1 MRTFSYLLRESW
13 VNMWTNR
20 TTTMV
25 AILTTTFT
33 LACVGVFLLVYV
45 NLRAAAGWL
54 QDDIKIMVYLDERLT
69 SDSVAEVERQLRG
82 DRAVASLLFISKE
95 QALGEFKAQFPSESH
110 LLEGLGQNPLPASF
124 VVALSPFFRS
134 PDVVKRWA
142 ERVRQVSGVSKVDY
156 NQDWIDALAT
166 VIRSIELV
174 AIGIGVIL
182 SAAAVTIIANTIR
195 LTLFA
200 RRDEIAI
207 LRLIGATT
215 SFIRIPYL
223 LEGAALGALGST
235 LSLVMLKVMY
245 ELFRQQMRTTGR
257 FSGIENFM
265 AFFPRQSVLPWLR
278 WGWGLGLPAV
288 SYRYGVS
295 ARSRREVLEGAQDRN
310 HDLGAAGFPLADSCG
325 RRSNHR
331 QN

>member
-1 MRTFSYLLRESW
+1 
-13 VNMWTNR
+13 
-20 TTTMV
+20 
-25 AILTTTFT
+25 
-33 LACVGVFLLVYV
+33 LACVGIFLLLYV

-54 QDDIKIMVYLDERLT
+54 QDDIKIMVYLDERLA
-69 SDSVAEVERQLRG
+69 SDSVAEVEQQLRG
-82 DRAVASLLFISKE
+82 DRAVTSLLFISKE

-124 VVALSPFFRS
+124 VVALSPSFRS
-134 PDVVKRWA
+134 PDAVKRWA
-142 ERVRQVSGVSKVDY
+142 ERVRLVAGVSKVDY

-223 LEGAALGALGST
+223 LEGAVLGALGST
-235 LSLVMLKVMY
+235 LSLVMLKFMY

-257 FSGIENFM
+257 FAGLDNLM
-265 AFFPRQSVLPWLR
+265 AFFPPSVCLALVAV
-278 WGWGLGLPAV
+278 GMGLGFAGSFV
-288 SYRYGVS
+288 SI
-295 ARSRREVLEGAQDRN
+295 RRFGEAK
-310 HDLGAAGFPLADSCG
+310 A
-325 RRSNHR
+325 
-331 QN
+331 